1 MCLLGIGV
9 DKSTPHFGNAMATQQ
24 SSLVS
29 WSQYL
34 PLRAIAALIGC
45 CPIEL
50 NMQSTKLIGDL
61 YFHLGATRRNRAI
74 GNIQSSFPELSEQEV
89 YNLAK
94 KSMEHMFQLFVAEG
108 VQMPTLITPTTWQKH
123 VEFKNIEQV
132 TKRLTFNEPTI
143 FITGHCGNWE
153 LLGYALSV
161 LGYPIAALARP
172 LDNTLINDWV
182 LGIREQYG
190 LQIVTKWGGIPVL
203 EELIQNNTSIGFIAD
218 QNAGDNGMFVPFFGR
233 LASTYKS
240 IGLLA
245 MRYEIP
251 IAAVHAKRIDG
262 RFKYEVIVTDLIEPC
277 DWQDQP
283 DPLYYITARY
293 NKAIEKMITDAPEQ
307 YLWLHRRWKSRPKFE
322 RENKPMPKKM
332 VQQLESLPWMTDK
345 ELSTLTNCYHLT

>member
-1 MCLLGIGV
+1 
-9 DKSTPHFGNAMATQQ
+9 MARQQ
-24 SSLVS
+24 SSLAS

-34 PLRAIAALIGC
+34 PLRAISTLIGC
-45 CPIEL
+45 CPVEL

-74 GNIQSSFPELSEQEV
+74 ANIQSSFPELSVKEV
-89 YNLAK
+89 RSLAK
-94 KSMEHMFQLFVAEG
+94 RSMEHMFQLFVAEG
-108 VQMPTLITPTTWQKH
+108 VQMPALITPNTWQKY

-132 TKRLTFNEPTI
+132 TQRLTQKKPTI

-153 LLGYALSV
+153 LLGYVLSV

-182 LGIREQYG
+182 LGIRERFG
-190 LQIVTKWGGIPVL
+190 LQVVTKWGGVSVL
-203 EELIQNNTSIGFIAD
+203 QELIQNNTSIGFIAD

-251 IAAVHAKRIDG
+251 IVAVHAKRIEG
-262 RFKYEVIVTDLIEPC
+262 RFKYEVGVTDYIEPS
-277 DWQDQP
+277 DWMEQA

-293 NKAIEKMITDAPEQ
+293 NKAIERMIIDAPEQ

-322 RENKPMPKKM
+322 KENKPMPQKL
-332 VQQLESLPWMTDK
+332 VQQLESLPWMTNQ
-345 ELSTLTNCYHLT
+345 ELSTITNCYHLT